1 MIDKICR
8 DYDVNTEQAEALDIK
23 INTGLK
29 AGAGSGKTRVLAK
42 RFFKILKEAPLID
55 IDSIVAI
62 TFTRK
67 AAVEMKER
75 IRLEIY
81 REIKKE
87 HDRDLKLKWK
97 KLRDLITTA
106 NIDTIHGFCTSVIRD
121 NFASAGIDPAFTL
134 IEEADS
140 AVKLQEFTEEAITEY
155 LENTA
160 NDSKVNHVLDK
171 YGTVTLVSGNL
182 RDDIIRLY
190 FSIRGHGDFE
200 KEMEKWKDSSCN
212 ELTSM
217 AVSLLINLHEKYK
230 DFKNKNNVL
239 DFNDLE
245 IMTEKLLENHGI
257 KERYFQRFRYF
268 LVDEFQDVNPIQ
280 ERILSGLTEQNGI
293 IPPGRLF
300 IVGDRKQ
307 SIYGFR
313 GANYKIFDTVCEKI
327 DKNGTVKYLSNC
339 YRSTANIVDTVN
351 MIFEKLI
358 DPFEKLHLPFTDKG
372 EELKVQL
379 VTWKRDELS
388 RKSKWD
394 TIKKLLPDDKHKEIL
409 KREFQLTGEDEGN
422 SHDKK
427 DYQGAIVAGIVEK
440 LTGEYR
446 DEKGGFTCKDIAI
459 LLRSRTNLKSIEHA
473 MRVRN
478 IPCCVIG
485 GLGFWEKDEII
496 DIMSLYKY
504 IFNPSDS
511 ISFLSVLRSPLMG
524 FSDDMIFTLLEGY
537 DGTKPLMSYLKDL
550 SESSPVAMRAYNL
563 FTKCLKLKGTLNS
576 YELIKRLCDET
587 NYGEILLSL
596 QEGEQKYRNLEK
608 LFSLVMDFERK
619 NIYNPGELPMYLE
632 LMEDHGGMN
641 EEAFIDTE
649 DSDSVKIMTVH
660 ASKGLEFDAVIIPDM
675 DRKIDW
681 IVRRDKPLFFYDEEK
696 GIISTGVKDEENPD
710 YQAFYERQI
719 LKENNDSRR
728 IFYVAATRA
737 KRYLAFVGENQ
748 ESPEK
753 DEPSLNTFMIQM
765 KWALKDRIVSTMEHT
780 DGKSFISSPP
790 LPSYPPDFA
799 TEAIK
804 ELKKKGYDGEIIKPY
819 ESPPTGSINISMYQK
834 YLTCPRLY
842 YFQYLARLE
851 PDHTELQEEDLYGD
865 KKTDARL
872 RGNVVHEI
880 LSHLNSLSD
889 RDMNE
894 KIEKLIK
901 EEVSKHKEDY
911 ISEDEIRK
919 YIVNYFDIEKNL
931 RKERKGKYLKS
942 FYEFRFSV
950 PLYGNILLNGIADRV
965 DLYENNGQIEVFI
978 IEYKTDTVR
987 NINDIKEKIDFYRKQ
1002 LYSYMYALGKMTFRE
1017 AFKTEVKK
1025 SYIYILQRGLYEEI
1039 EKDDRGIEELGEE
1052 LVKSSGLLLGRED
1065 FNEYK
1070 CNVSGMCPMCDY
1082 KTLCDRLRFIGAPG
1096 ALVKD

>member
-42 RFFKILKEAPLID
+42 RFFKILKEAPLIE

-106 NIDTIHGFCTSVIRD
+106 NIDTIHGFCTSIIRD

-134 IEEADS
+134 IEETDS
-140 AVKLQEFTEEAITEY
+140 AVKLQEFAEEAIEEY
-155 LENTA
+155 LENT
-160 NDSKVNHVLDK
+160 DHDGTVNHVLDK
-171 YGTVTLVSGNL
+171 YGTATFVSGKL

-190 FSIRGHGDFE
+190 FSIRGHGAFE

-212 ELTSM
+212 ELASM
-217 AVSLLINLHEKYK
+217 AISLLINLHEKYK
-230 DFKNKNNVL
+230 DFKNKKNVL

-280 ERILSGLTEQNGI
+280 ERILSGLTEKDGT

-300 IVGDRKQ
+300 IVGDHKQ

-313 GANYKIFDTVCEKI
+313 GANYKIFDRVCEKI
-327 DKNGTVKYLSNC
+327 NKNGTVKYLSNC

-358 DPFEKLHLPFTDKG
+358 EPFEKLQLPFSDNGK
-372 EELKVQL
+372 ELKVQL
-379 VTWKRDELS
+379 ITWKKDELS

-394 TIKKLLPDDKHKEIL
+394 TIKKLLADDKHKEIL
-409 KREFQLTGEDEGN
+409 KRELQLTGEDEGN
-422 SHDKK
+422 SHNKK
-427 DYQGAIVAGIVEK
+427 DYQGAIVAGLVQK

-473 MRVRN
+473 LRARN

-485 GLGFWEKDEII
+485 GLGFWEKEEII

-511 ISFLSVLRSPLMG
+511 ISFLSVLRSPLMS
-524 FSDDMIFTLLEGY
+524 FSDNMIYTLLEGY
-537 DGTKPLMSYLKDL
+537 DSRKSLMSYLEEF

-596 QEGEQKYRNLEK
+596 QDGEQKYRNLEK

-632 LMEDHGGMN
+632 LMEDNGGMN

-681 IVRRDKPLFFYDEEK
+681 IVRRDRPLFFYDEEK
-696 GIISTGVKDEENPD
+696 GIIWAAIKDEENPD
-710 YQAFYERQI
+710 YEAFYERQI

-765 KWALKDRIVSTMEHT
+765 KWALKDRVVNTMEHT

-804 ELKKKGYDGEIIKPY
+804 NLKNKGHDGGIIKPY
-819 ESPPTGSINISMYQK
+819 VSASSGSINISMYQK
-834 YLTCPRLY
+834 YLTCGRLY

-851 PDHTELQEEDLYGD
+851 PDDGDGQEEGLYGD

-880 LSHLNSLSD
+880 LSHLNSFSD

-901 EEVSKHKEDY
+901 EEISKNKEDY

-950 PLYGNILLNGIADRV
+950 PLEGNILLNGVADRV
-965 DLYENNGQIEVFI
+965 DIYENNGAIEAVI

-987 NINDIKEKIDFYRKQ
+987 NIEDIKEKIDFYRKQ
-1002 LYSYMYALGKMTFRE
+1002 LYAYMYAIEKITFRE
-1017 AFKTEVKK
+1017 GFKTEVKK
-1025 SYIYILQRGLYEEI
+1025 SYIYFLQRGLYGEI
-1039 EKDDRGIEELGEE
+1039 GKDHGHIEELRKE
-1052 LVKSSGLLLGRED
+1052 LLESSEMLLGRKD
-1065 FNEYK
+1065 FDEYIYRK
-1070 CNVSGMCPMCDY
+1070 SGICPGCDY
-1082 KTLCDRLRFIGAPG
+1082 RTLCEKI
-1096 ALVKD
+1096 VTCNS